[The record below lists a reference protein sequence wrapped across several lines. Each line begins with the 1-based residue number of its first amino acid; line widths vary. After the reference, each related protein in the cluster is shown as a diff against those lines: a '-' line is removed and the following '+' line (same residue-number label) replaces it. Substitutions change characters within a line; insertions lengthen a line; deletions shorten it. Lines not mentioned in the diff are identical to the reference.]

1 MVEMEPKTLKP
12 AAPNNNPR
20 RVLITGASRGI
31 GRACALEFAKQGDRL
46 TLVARSTDRLAE
58 VAEGCKAKGAAEI
71 VCLPANLSLESARE
85 ACGNQTGNID
95 ILVNNAGAIRGGGLF
110 DISMEEWR
118 DSWELKVFGYI
129 HLCQLYGQMM
139 RAAKSGIIVNIIGI
153 AGKDLRPDY
162 ICGSAGNAA
171 LIAFTKALGAEM
183 QKYNVR
189 VFGIN
194 PSATDTDR
202 VRSLYRQRAETKLGN
217 ADRWEEMLDKD
228 SLPFGRLKSASEV
241 AALAAMCCSKEVKYL
256 SGTVIDMD
264 GGARWI

>member
-1 MVEMEPKTLKP
+1 MRKP
-12 AAPNNNPR
+12 AAPNNTPR
-20 RVLITGASRGI
+20 KILITGASRGI
-31 GRACALEFAKQGDRL
+31 GRACALAFAKQGDRL
-46 TLVARSTDRLAE
+46 ALAARSTDGLAE
-58 VAEGCKAKGAAEI
+58 VAEACKALGAAEI
-71 VCLPANLSLESARE
+71 TCLPADLTLESARE
-85 ACGNQTGNID
+85 ACASQTGTID

-110 DISMEEWR
+110 DMDLAEWR
-118 DSWELKVFGYI
+118 ESWELKVFGYI

-153 AGKDLRPDY
+153 AGVDLRPDY

-183 QKYNVR
+183 QKYDVR

-194 PSATDTDR
+194 PTATDTDR
-202 VRSLYRQRAETKLGN
+202 VRSLYRQRAEAKFGN
-217 ADRWEEMLDKD
+217 ADRWQEMLDKD
-228 SLPFGRLKSASEV
+228 SLPFGRLKSADEV
-241 AALAAMCCSKEVKYL
+241 AALAAMCCSEEVKYL